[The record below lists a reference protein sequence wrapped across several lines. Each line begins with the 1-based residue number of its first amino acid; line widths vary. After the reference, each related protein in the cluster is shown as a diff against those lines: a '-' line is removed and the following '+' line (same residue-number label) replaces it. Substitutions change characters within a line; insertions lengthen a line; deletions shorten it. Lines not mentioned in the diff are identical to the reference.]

1 MDTQK
6 IVQFINRNRLFSPEE
21 KILVA
26 LSGGADSVALLH
38 LLLSAGY
45 TCEAAHCN
53 FISGTQSPTGMKH
66 LSATYAMRGTYL
78 CTPFI
83 LTRNG
88 KPKDGT
94 SPLKWR
100 QGNCGM
106 PGLKK
111 YAKMRRRRHR
121 RRTPPGRQCGNLSAQ
136 PHPGNRHQ
144 RLAGNTSQERKSSA
158 SAIMYWPQGNHKLS

>member
-53 FISGTQSPTGMKH
+53 FHLRDAESDRDEAFVRNLCNARHVPLHTVHFDTKREAEGRHISIEMAARELRYAWFEEIRKNAAPASSPSHTTRTTVWK
-66 LSATYAMRGTYL
+66 
-78 CTPFI
+78 PFCS
-83 LTRNG
+83 
-88 KPKDGT
+88 T
-94 SPLKWR
+94 SSGEPASTA
-100 QGNCGM
+100 CGEYV
-106 PGLKK
+106 P
-111 YAKMRRRRHR
+111 
-121 RRTPPGRQCGNLSAQ
+121 RT
-136 PHPGNRHQ
+136 
-144 RLAGNTSQERKSSA
+144 EK
-158 SAIMYWPQGNHKLS
+158 